1 MQPTSSFASKCQLGG
16 KNSEWK
22 KPRAG
27 KVGLGEK
34 GVWKTQ
40 VSE

>member
-27 KVGLGEK
+27 KVGLGL
-34 GVWKTQ
+34 WKNQ

>member
-34 GVWKTQ
+34 RGV
-40 VSE
+40 ENPGE